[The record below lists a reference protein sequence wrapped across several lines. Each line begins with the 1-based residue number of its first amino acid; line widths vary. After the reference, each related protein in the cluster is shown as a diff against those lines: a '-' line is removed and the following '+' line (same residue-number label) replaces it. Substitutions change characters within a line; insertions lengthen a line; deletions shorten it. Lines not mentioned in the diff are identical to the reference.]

1 MSAIGR
7 TLWALA
13 GGHIPLASNGR
24 EPDFTSRDQLSLL
37 NSGTQSANLEITLIH
52 HGQEPVGPYHLRIAP
67 RRLRRIR
74 INDLIDP
81 AAPPLDSPYGLL
93 IRADVPIVVQFT
105 RLDSGQRENG
115 LCGTLAY
122 AAR

>member
-1 MSAIGR
+1 MKAIGR

-13 GGHIPLASNGR
+13 GGHIPLACSGR

-37 NSGTQSANLEITLIH
+37 NTGQQSASLELTLFH
-52 HGQEPVGPYHLRIAP
+52 AESDPVGPYRLQVAP

-81 AAPPLDSPYGLL
+81 AAPPLGSEYGVL

-105 RLDSGQRENG
+105 RLDSGQREVG
-115 LCGTLAY
+115 LCGTMAY
-122 AAR
+122 PAG

>member
-1 MSAIGR
+1 MNAIGR
-7 TLWALA
+7 TRWALA

-37 NSGTQSANLEITLIH
+37 NTNEQDAKVEIILFH
-52 HGQEPVGPYHLRIAP
+52 AGCEPVGPYRLQVAS

-81 AAPPLDSPYGLL
+81 AAPPLGSDYGIVLS
-93 IRADVPIVVQFT
+93 ADLPIVVQFT
-105 RLDSGQRENG
+105 RLDSGQRECG
-115 LCGTLAY
+115 LCGTMAY
-122 AAR
+122 PAR

>member
-1 MSAIGR
+1 MSGIGR

-13 GGHIPLASNGR
+13 GGHIPLASSGR

-37 NSGTQSANLEITLIH
+37 NTGEQKAELEITLFH
-52 HGQEPVGPYHLRIAP
+52 AGRDPVGPYRLQVAP
-67 RRLRRIR
+67 RRLRRVR

-81 AAPPLDSPYGLL
+81 AAPPLGSDYGML

-105 RLDSGQRENG
+105 RLDSRQRENG
-115 LCGTLAY
+115 LCGTMAY
-122 AAR
+122 PAD